1 MLDVLRERI
10 RTILFG
16 RIKLPGWAAI
26 LFAIITGI
34 PDWKSRLDF
43 WLGAVVAAGGYLGMV
58 AAAIESP
65 YFSPGLA
72 LAGLAYLLLVGEPKK
87 GVQRHPWW
95 PYVGWSVVSICF
107 AATVITAIIGGVQ
120 ITIKQQVGQ
129 QIKDFQKHA
138 FEAPMFW
145 HLTDLEKYS
154 LGNALDKVKDTDRF
168 QINIQCLPDANPR
181 TFVEDIGKVFLDH
194 KWNVS
199 ANCFF
204 SKVRP
209 DLVGLFIVISKETNG
224 KIDQAPAN
232 ARTLAR
238 LLDEARISYEFAL
251 GEEIKKDEFSVA
263 VGNAPFAAR

>member
-1 MLDVLRERI
+1 MLEMLRERI
-10 RTILFG
+10 RSILFG

-58 AAAIESP
+58 AAAIASP

-72 LAGLAYLLLVGEPKK
+72 LAGLAYLLFVGEPKK

-95 PYVGWSVVSICF
+95 PYVGWSIVSICF
-107 AATVITAIIGGVQ
+107 AATALTAIIGGVQ
-120 ITIKQQVGQ
+120 ISIKQQVGQ
-129 QIKDFQKHA
+129 QIQEFQKQA

-145 HLTDLEKYS
+145 HLTEWEKYS
-154 LGNALDKVKDTDRF
+154 LGYALDKIKDVDRF
-168 QINIQCLPDANPR
+168 KINIRCLPDANPR
-181 TFVEDIGKVFLDH
+181 TFVEDIAKVFLDH
-194 KWNVS
+194 KWNVE

-204 SKVRP
+204 SNVRP
-209 DLVGLFIVISKETNG
+209 DLVGLFIGVSKETNG

-238 LLDEARISYEFAL
+238 LLDEAGISYGVAL
-251 GEEIKKDEFSVA
+251 GENKKDEFSLV
-263 VGNAPFAAR
+263 VGNAPFAAH